1 MEGSGAKEQALDNV
15 WWGVLGGAKGLK
27 QCVLGGSLGSGS
39 ARSQRHNRLPAAL
52 GWDTQISMEDS
63 SRQIKLVK
71 YITYINIVMPFDLWF

>member
-1 MEGSGAKEQALDNV
+1 MCGGECEGVPRACNNVFWEAL
-15 WWGVLGGAKGLK
+15 W
-27 QCVLGGSLGSGS
+27 GSGS